1 MSPAMARSELEETF
15 KDALQAEENDP
26 RNLEVQKVTKSNIKG
41 KFMEKSK

>member
-26 RNLEVQKVTKSNIKG
+26 LEVQKGTKSNIKG
-41 KFMEKSK
+41 KFTEKSK